1 MEAINT
7 YSVHQMLWP
16 LVLGLGAGWI
26 VLLIGVMRWG
36 LRFGLIALA
45 GGLAIP
51 ASQFLVRP
59 GLWRALL
66 DPEIAAW
73 NAAYWIIPS
82 IGVIGLAQLLRRRRG
97 LSSVR

>member
-1 MEAINT
+1 MEAIST
-7 YSVHQMLWP
+7 YAVHQTLWP
-16 LVLGLGAGWI
+16 LVLGLSIGWTVVLI
-26 VLLIGVMRWG
+26 VAIRWG
-36 LRFGLIALA
+36 LRFGVIALA
-45 GGLAIP
+45 VGLVIP

-82 IGVIGLAQLLRRRRG
+82 VALIGLAQLLRRRRLVSNG
-97 LSSVR
+97 R